1 MDGPLLVRVDE
12 AARLLGVG
20 RTKVY
25 ELIAEG
31 SLPTVCL
38 GKARR
43 VPTDALKA
51 WIAARIDRAGGAI
64 SEDSDIVRDAA

>member
-51 WIAARIDRAGGAI
+51 WVAARVDPGSSAAQDDVEA
-64 SEDSDIVRDAA
+64 SLDAA